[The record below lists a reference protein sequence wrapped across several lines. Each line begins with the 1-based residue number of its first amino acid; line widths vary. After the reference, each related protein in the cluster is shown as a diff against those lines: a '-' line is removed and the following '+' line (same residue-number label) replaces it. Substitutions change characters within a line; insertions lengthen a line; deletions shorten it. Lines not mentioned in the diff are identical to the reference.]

1 MRTERR
7 EAEESE
13 GLCAILSG
21 KTCRALTVLIAL
33 QSISAQA
40 RFAPREVLFASL
52 TLRAA
57 RNYVRYSAAL
67 RSYSGFVEMIA
78 VTSFPP
84 IPFTARRYQAFG
96 ANVLLLGPTHRSHWS
111 M

>member
-7 EAEESE
+7 EPEESE

-57 RNYVRYSAAL
+57 RNYVRYSATL
-67 RSYSGFVEMIA
+67 SSHSDFVEM
-78 VTSFPP
+78 P
-84 IPFTARRYQAFG
+84 
-96 ANVLLLGPTHRSHWS
+96 RSGELS
-111 M
+111 TLSLSNQRSS

>member
-1 MRTERR
+1 VRTERR

-67 RSYSGFVEMIA
+67 RSYSGFVEMPRSWELSNLSLSNQRSYVA
-78 VTSFPP
+78 RSRPPLPFP
-84 IPFTARRYQAFG
+84 ARCG
-96 ANVLLLGPTHRSHWS
+96 
-111 M
+111 